1 MNPAAQANEYTVAWA
16 APEILEGA
24 DAITREA
31 DVFAF
36 GMVAIEVCPRVLPHL
51 VWRVEG
57 WMVHLTSEPCLR
69 FLREGIHSMDSQP
82 RPLLQR
88 LWMAVGLLA
97 HGRRENLV

>member
-36 GMVAIEVCPRVLPHL
+36 GMIAIEVCPRTLPHL
-51 VWRVEG
+51 VLTAEG
-57 WMVHLTSEPCLR
+57 WMVRLISEPCLR
-69 FLREGIHSMDSQP
+69 FLREGIRSMDSQP
-82 RPLLQR
+82 EPLTQ
-88 LWMAVGLLA
+88 VS
-97 HGRRENLV
+97 